1 MKGRLEGTSV
11 ILGPDGATLHEQGGF
26 GRMERG
32 GLRLS
37 PEEALYLVHR
47 QKLEVE
53 GYPFDRLLSALSE
66 RPGLFRSYLVYRDL
80 RERGYAVQPGV
91 GLYRLFRRG
100 ERPGTG
106 RSRLLVR
113 VLSERDLVDFEVIRG
128 EVETSDHMRKD
139 HVLAV
144 VDDEGELTYY
154 GVKMTD
160 LITISSPPVYP
171 SHEGS
176 LLGSIAVLHAPIP
189 AEVRDSWFGT
199 PLDEER
205 LLLSPVEA
213 LYLMSRGSLSL
224 PTDAGPLSPER
235 YLENALPSDPELA
248 EKAMVYADLR
258 DHGYIPRTGYKF
270 GHHFRVYARD
280 KTHSDFLVHAV
291 PPGETISVS
300 VISRSVRLAHSV
312 KKKMLFACVHPSGIR
327 YIEFGRMKL

>member
-1 MKGRLEGTSV
+1 
-11 ILGPDGATLHEQGGF
+11 
-26 GRMERG
+26 MERG
-32 GLRLS
+32 GLRLA

-53 GYPFDRLLSALSE
+53 GSSFDRLLSAFAD

-80 RERGYAVQPGV
+80 RERGYAVQPGL
-91 GLYRLFRRG
+91 GHYRLFRRG

-106 RSRLLVR
+106 RSRILVR
-113 VLSERDLVDFEVIRG
+113 VLSERDLVDFEVIRS

-154 GVKMTD
+154 GVKMPD
-160 LITISSPPVYP
+160 LAVISTPPAYP
-171 SHEGS
+171 VIGGD
-176 LLGSIAVLHAPIP
+176 LFGTAVILSAPIP
-189 AEVRDSWFGT
+189 VEVHDSWFGT
-199 PLDEER
+199 QLDEER
-205 LLLSPVEA
+205 LLLSPVET
-213 LYLMSRGSLSL
+213 LYLMRRGCLSL
-224 PTDAGPLSPER
+224 RGGAGAMSPED
-235 YLENALPSDPELA
+235 YLANALPSDPELN
-248 EKAMVYADLR
+248 EKASVYADLR
-258 DHGYIPRTGYKF
+258 DHGYLPRTGYKF

-280 KTHSDFLVHAV
+280 KTHSDLLVHAV
-291 PPGETISVS
+291 PPGETLSIS

>member
-1 MKGRLEGTSV
+1 VKGRLEGTSV

-53 GYPFDRLLSALSE
+53 GHPFDSLLSAFAV
-66 RPGLFRSYLVYRDL
+66 RPDLFRSYLVYRDI
-80 RERGYAVQPGV
+80 RERGYAVQPGL
-91 GLYRLFRRG
+91 GHYRLFRRG

-113 VLSERDLVDFEVIRG
+113 VLSERDLVDFEVIRT

-154 GVKMTD
+154 GVKVTD
-160 LITISSPPVYP
+160 LVAISAPSEYP
-171 SHEGS
+171 ALVGR
-176 LLGSIAVLHAPIP
+176 LFGTAVILKDAIP
-189 AEVRDSWFGT
+189 AGIRESWFGT
-199 PLDEER
+199 PLDEKR
-205 LLLSPVEA
+205 IILSPVET
-213 LYLMSRGSLSL
+213 LYLMHIGCLSL
-224 PTDAGPLSPER
+224 FGADASLSPER

-248 EKAMVYADLR
+248 EKAAVYADLR

-280 KTHSDFLVHAV
+280 KTHSDLLVHAV
-291 PPGETISVS
+291 PPGQTLSVS

>member
-1 MKGRLEGTSV
+1 
-11 ILGPDGATLHEQGGF
+11 
-26 GRMERG
+26 MERG

-47 QKLEVE
+47 QKVEVE
-53 GYPFDRLLSALSE
+53 GRSFDGLLAAFADL
-66 RPGLFRSYLVYRDL
+66 PGLFRRYLVYRDI
-80 RERGYAVQPGV
+80 RERGYAVQPGL

-128 EVETSDHMRKD
+128 EVETSDNMRKD

-154 GVKMTD
+154 GVKVTD
-160 LITISSPPVYP
+160 LAAISAPPDCP
-171 SHEGS
+171 PHEGS
-176 LLGSIAVLHAPIP
+176 LFGNTAVLCSPP
-189 AEVRDSWFGT
+189 AGVREAWFGT

-205 LLLSPVEA
+205 LLLSPVET
-213 LYLMSRGSLSL
+213 LYLMRRGALSL
-224 PTDAGPLSPER
+224 PGAKGPVTPEAF
-235 YLENALPSDPELA
+235 LEGSLPSDPEIA
-248 EKAMVYADLR
+248 EKAAVYADLR

-270 GHHFRVYARD
+270 GHHFRVYAGQ
-280 KTHSDFLVHAV
+280 KTHSDLLVDAV
-291 PPGETISVS
+291 PPGRTLAVS

>member
-1 MKGRLEGTSV
+1 VKGKLDGSSV
-11 ILGPDGATLHEQGGF
+11 LLGPDGVALHEQGGF
-26 GRMERG
+26 GRVERG

-47 QKLEVE
+47 AKVEVE
-53 GYPFDRLLSALSE
+53 GHSFESLLSAFAD
-66 RPGLFRSYLVYRDL
+66 RPALFRSFLVYRDI
-80 RERGYAVQPGV
+80 RERGYAAQPGT
-91 GLYRLFRRG
+91 GHYRLFRRG

-128 EVETSDHMRKD
+128 EVETSDNMRKD

-154 GVKMTD
+154 GVKVTG
-160 LITISSPPVYP
+160 LAPVSPPP
-171 SHEGS
+171 
-176 LLGSIAVLHAPIP
+176 ACPP
-189 AEVRDSWFGT
+189 AEGRLFGSTVILSGPALAGIRDSWFGT
-199 PLDEER
+199 PLDEGR

-213 LYLMSRGSLSL
+213 LYLMRRKVLSL
-224 PTDAGPLSPER
+224 PGTDGPLSPEE
-235 YLENALPSDPELA
+235 YLEKALPSDPELA
-248 EKAMVYADLR
+248 EKCAVYGDLR
-258 DHGYIPRTGYKF
+258 EHGYIPRTGYKF

-280 KTHSDFLVHAV
+280 RSHSDLLVHV
-291 PPGETISVS
+291 IPPGQTLAVS

-327 YIEFGRMKL
+327 YIEFGRRKL

>member
-1 MKGRLEGTSV
+1 VKGRLDGSSV
-11 ILGPDGATLHEQGGF
+11 VLGPDGVALHEQGGF
-26 GRMERG
+26 GRIERA

-47 QKLEVE
+47 QKVEVE
-53 GYPFDRLLSALSE
+53 GHPFEGLLAAFAD
-66 RPGLFRSYLVYRDL
+66 RPGLLRSYLVYRDI
-80 RERGYAVQPGV
+80 RERGYAVQPGL
-91 GLYRLFRRG
+91 GHYRLFRRG

-113 VLSERDLVDFEVIRG
+113 VLSERDLVDFEEIRS
-128 EVETSDHMRKD
+128 EVETSGHMRKD

-154 GVKMTD
+154 GVRLTG
-160 LITISSPPVYP
+160 LASISPPP
-171 SHEGS
+171 SCPPLVGHLFGSTVILAAPVPEG
-176 LLGSIAVLHAPIP
+176 
-189 AEVRDSWFGT
+189 VRDAWFGT

-205 LLLSPVEA
+205 LILTPVET
-213 LYLMSRGSLSL
+213 LYLMHRGALAF
-224 PTDAGPLSPER
+224 PRGAGPATWES
-235 YLENALPSDPELA
+235 YLEGALPSDPELA
-248 EKAMVYADLR
+248 EKAAVYADLR

-270 GHHFRVYARD
+270 GHHFRVYAKEKD
-280 KTHSDFLVHAV
+280 HSDLLVQAI
-291 PPGETISVS
+291 PPGQTPAVS

>member
-1 MKGRLEGTSV
+1 VKGRLEGSSV
-11 ILGPDGATLHEQGGF
+11 ILGPDGVALHEQGGF

-32 GLRLS
+32 GLRLA

-53 GYPFDRLLSALSE
+53 GHPFDRLLSAFAD
-66 RPGLFRSYLVYRDL
+66 RPGLFRSFLVYRDI
-80 RERGYAVQPGV
+80 RERGYAVQPGL
-91 GLYRLFRRG
+91 GHYRLFRRG

-113 VLSERDLVDFEVIRG
+113 VLSERDLVDFEVIRT

-160 LITISSPPVYP
+160 LATISTPSTYP
-171 SHEGS
+171 ALGGHLFGS
-176 LLGSIAVLHAPIP
+176 TVVLQGPIP
-189 AEVRDSWFGT
+189 AEVRESWFGT
-199 PLDEER
+199 PLDDQR
-205 LLLSPVEA
+205 LILSPVEA
-213 LYLMSRGSLSL
+213 LYLMRRGSLSISDITGSL
-224 PTDAGPLSPER
+224 TPEQ
-235 YLENALPSDPELA
+235 YLESALPSDPELA
-248 EKAMVYADLR
+248 EKASVYADLR

-280 KTHSDFLVHAV
+280 KTHSDLLVHAV
-291 PPGETISVS
+291 PPGQTLSVS